1 MSILSRKF
9 VKWHP
14 WNWKFSLSIYS
25 FYFFAIYSL
34 YIFVFFFFFASV
46 DHFSFGEFLLLCIHY
61 RQRVAFNSINKHCT
75 RFETT
80 INDAPRGFA
89 VHDRHHYQLLSDSP
103 IIGNNNSFWRLV
115 QRLYRPH
122 TLQSNLLQWFRL
134 IINFLD
140 SSRINIVIFNWRI
153 YFSSPKNI

>member
-1 MSILSRKF
+1 MRKISRLIFCQFFRGNLSSDIHEIENLVFQFIPSIFLPF
-9 VKWHP
+9 
-14 WNWKFSLSIYS
+14 I
-25 FYFFAIYSL
+25 L
-34 YIFVFFFFFASV
+34 YIFLFFFFFFASV

-122 TLQSNLLQWFRL
+122 TLQSNLLQ
-134 IINFLD
+134 
-140 SSRINIVIFNWRI
+140 
-153 YFSSPKNI
+153 